1 MAKQIKYR
9 KYGSGDAW
17 RSLSRIGGVDVIP
30 GWLVSSMGNE
40 HFEVEL
46 RDEFSVGDQFQSS
59 AYMVEIVGEAQD
71 NIKANGEKY
80 SVYPCRYK
88 DGSDGETFYDYVPET
103 SLRGYNRLT

>member
-17 RSLSRIGGVDVIP
+17 RSLSRVGGVDVIP

-40 HFEVEL
+40 SFEVEL
-46 RDEFSVGDQFQSS
+46 RDEFNVGDKFQSS
-59 AYMVEIVGEAQD
+59 VYMVEIMGEAAY

-80 SVYPCRYK
+80 AVYPCRYK
-88 DGSDGETFYDYVPET
+88 DGSDGETFYDYVTEN
-103 SLRGYNRLT
+103 SLRSYDRLT